1 MEACTRVCD
10 LKTICRTSFGMK
22 LFVPTELR
30 IYLVSFIQ
38 RELTK
43 VPHMATTPGDEAT
56 VDFMLKRWQD
66 PNTGLDSA
74 WREDYKVY
82 LSFPNKTSPNKVSVG
97 KTGYLVTWFQ
107 NSSVDF

>member
-1 MEACTRVCD
+1 MEERTRVCD
-10 LKTICRTSFGMK
+10 SKTICRTPKNISLGRR
-22 LFVPTELR
+22 LFFPGELR
-30 IYLVSFIQ
+30 IYLVFFIQ

-74 WREDYKVY
+74 WRENYKVY

-107 NSSVDF
+107 NV